1 MMFLVFRK
9 EWLLMNKTILISTIT
24 IANAEGT
31 SFVGDVFLEG
41 GKIIEAAP
49 SLDRKADLHIDAA
62 GKDWTLVPG
71 FIDVHIHGAAGFD
84 TMDATPEALSG
95 IASAL
100 PKEGTTSFLATTMTQ
115 SDGAISAAL
124 QNASGFGAG
133 EGQAEMVGIHLEGPF
148 ISLKQPGAQ
157 PVEHITVPSPELFKK
172 WQALSGGRIKLVT
185 LAPEQRGGCDLI
197 EQLAASGVIASIGHS
212 DGTWQ
217 DMQEAIEAGASH
229 VTHLYNQMSAFH
241 HREPGVVGTALM
253 EDRLSVE
260 IIADFI
266 HSHPKSVELAFR
278 QKGADRLILITDA
291 MRAKGLQPGTYDLAG
306 QDVIVT
312 EKDARLK
319 SGALAGSILT
329 MDTALKNVQSCT
341 GCSVPELVA
350 MTSANAAKEFGL
362 TQKGRIEAGKDAD
375 LVILGT
381 DLAVQ
386 LTICRGEVA
395 YQKEGVL

>member
-1 MMFLVFRK
+1 M
-9 EWLLMNKTILISTIT
+9 MNKTILISTIT
-24 IANAEGT
+24 IADSEGA

-49 SLDRKADLHIDAA
+49 SLARTADIHIDAA

-95 IASAL
+95 MASAL

-115 SDGAISAAL
+115 SDEAISAAL
-124 QNASGFGAG
+124 ENASRFGAG

-148 ISLKQPGAQ
+148 ISEKQPGAQ
-157 PVEHITVPSPELFKK
+157 PVVHITAPSLELFRK
-172 WQALSGGRIKLVT
+172 WQDLSGNRIKLVT
-185 LAPEQRGGCDLI
+185 LAPEREGGSEFI
-197 EQLAASGVIASIGHS
+197 EQLTASGVVASIGHS

-217 DMQEAIEAGASH
+217 DMQGALGAGASH

-241 HREPGVVGTALM
+241 HREPGVVGTALL
-253 EDRLSVE
+253 EDRLIVE

-278 QKGADRLILITDA
+278 QKGAERLVLITDA
-291 MRAKGLQPGTYDLAG
+291 MRAKGLEPGTYDLAG
-306 QDVIVT
+306 QDVTVT
-312 EKDARLK
+312 ERDARLK

-329 MDTALKNVQSCT
+329 MDKAVKNVHSCT
-341 GCSVPELVA
+341 GCTISELVS

-362 TQKGRIEAGKDAD
+362 AQKGSIKAGKDAD
-375 LVILGT
+375 LVVL
-381 DLAVQ
+381 DANLDVQ
-386 LTICRGEVA
+386 LTICRGTIA
-395 YQKEGVL
+395 YQKEGLR